1 MLQIFSDFN
10 QMIARPKIRSTIIQY
25 QSQLLNQVHKDI
37 DKLKSK
43 LFHQDK
49 MDKTLNKARD
59 LPDIVNK
66 VVWMNNLN
74 NKLKFYQ
81 DKVSL
86 ILGATWES

>member
-1 MLQIFSDFN
+1 
-10 QMIARPKIRSTIIQY
+10 
-25 QSQLLNQVHKDI
+25 
-37 DKLKSK
+37 
-43 LFHQDK
+43 

-86 ILGATWES
+86 ILGATWESQQEGIELKKTCD

>member
-1 MLQIFSDFN
+1 
-10 QMIARPKIRSTIIQY
+10 
-25 QSQLLNQVHKDI
+25 
-37 DKLKSK
+37 
-43 LFHQDK
+43 